1 MGKVIQSNN
10 SRHKVYVAAGV
21 VMAAVIIGT
30 LITLGFLDMS
40 QVEGWISTVILLV
53 TAFVGLG
60 QSVLSALNTDKNETV
75 D

>member
-1 MGKVIQSNN
+1 MAKIIESNK

-40 QVEGWISTVILLV
+40 QVEGWISTIVLLV

-60 QSVLSALNTDKNETV
+60 QSVLSALNTDKDV
-75 D
+75 PLD